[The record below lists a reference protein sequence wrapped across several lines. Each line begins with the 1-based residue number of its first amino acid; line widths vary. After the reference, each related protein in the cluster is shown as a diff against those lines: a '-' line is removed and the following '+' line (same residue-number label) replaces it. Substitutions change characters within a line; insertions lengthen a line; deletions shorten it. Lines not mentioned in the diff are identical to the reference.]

1 MGDWNIEELADLIQQ
16 LRELAETLKKK
27 GGGIEAVVRN
37 ADAMLTDIEMLE
49 LNISDLT
56 GLV

>member
-16 LRELAETLKKK
+16 LREIAGTLKEK
-27 GGGIEAVVRN
+27 GGGIEAVSRN
-37 ADAMLTDIEMLE
+37 TDALITDIEMLE
-49 LNISDLT
+49 MNISDLK